1 MSQYEKLLYNVLCG
15 VMDSNIKFSDL
26 CKLLEILGFSLR
38 IKGDHYI
45 YTKDGVDEILN
56 IQPIGNKAKS
66 YQVKQ
71 VRSVII
77 KYEMGGL
84 DNV

>member
-1 MSQYEKLLYNVLCG
+1 M
-15 VMDSNIKFSDL
+15 I
-26 CKLLEILGFSLR
+26 I
-38 IKGDHYI
+38 HYI